1 MKILLIFT
9 LHLISGGAAGTDVI
23 GFLGGR
29 VTINFKHN
37 VYDPEVRQ
45 VFFCKAAE
53 CEIIIYDQ
61 RNRWILKDRFHL
73 YGDFHQALTVTFKQL
88 SSEDAG
94 TYQYGE
100 NNQLKHQFNLQL
112 ISDLCCLGPNT
123 MTGYVGETITIS
135 FSYPEQFESHTKYFY
150 KLDDLRFNIMIGT
163 TETQKGRFYMSD
175 NRESKVFSVRISNVT
190 EDDGG
195 VYYCGVWNEGE
206 SVSYQS
212 LYTEIQLQVT
222 EKSSQENPESP
233 TDSEQTDSTNTIIVC
248 VCVALL
254 LLLIGGLALMFCRRM
269 KAKGSTSS
277 SNNKEKGSDSEM
289 SPAVCDYED
298 ITDIRPQP
306 DSESTPVYATIQPP
320 KAPSGPLNSVYATV
334 QHPTTPSGPPNSVY
348 ATAQF
353 PTNPS
358 DSPNTVYATV
368 QSPTMPS
375 DPPSTV
381 YATAQSPKIP
391 TNPYDPPN
399 TVYAT
404 AQLPTMP
411 SNQSPKIP
419 SDTISQN
426 PSDSPTG
433 SNSSCQWDEK
443 LKGAIYEFIA

>member
-1 MKILLIFT
+1 MNITETRMKILLIFT

-45 VFFCKAAE
+45 VFFCKAAK

-94 TYQYGE
+94 PYQYGE
-100 NNQLKHQFNLQL
+100 NKQLKHQFNLQV
-112 ISDLCCLGPNT
+112 IRDPCCLGPNT

-135 FSYPEQFESHTKYFY
+135 FSYPEQFESHTKLFY
-150 KLDDLRFNIMIGT
+150 KRDGLRFNIMIGT
-163 TETQKGRFYMSD
+163 TETQRGRFYMSD

-222 EKSSQENPESP
+222 
-233 TDSEQTDSTNTIIVC
+233 
-248 VCVALL
+248 
-254 LLLIGGLALMFCRRM
+254 
-269 KAKGSTSS
+269 GSTSS